1 MLIKKSSIVRLLLS
15 WMIKLCHMFTYCQS
29 EAHTHTYYDENTFRH
44 LIVGSF
50 ISWKKSL
57 SIKSQSRHVIILGFL
72 LFPCQSVN
80 NNESVGPWLGKCVCA
95 PVRRMSYGLRFHFT
109 RFKCR
114 LSGKKGA
121 MCTWFQLMHQSPCT
135 RSPRIVF
142 LHNYVSLFFARHA
155 MPKLPWIYSLIQ
167 TCKKSHS
174 QMFAVSRERRK
185 KLWFTAAI
193 YIHLIKS

>member
-1 MLIKKSSIVRLLLS
+1 MLILLTPFFSIITTLFCLSFVLFFILFIITWLVVVVGVTSCYVWTHLICVWFNFLSVEMLIKKSSIVRLLLS

-50 ISWKKSL
+50 MSWKKSL

-114 LSGKKGA
+114 LSGKERSYVYMISVNTSIA
-121 MCTWFQLMHQSPCT
+121 MHT
-135 RSPRIVF
+135 I
-142 LHNYVSLFFARHA
+142 A
-155 MPKLPWIYSLIQ
+155 
-167 TCKKSHS
+167 
-174 QMFAVSRERRK
+174 
-185 KLWFTAAI
+185 
-193 YIHLIKS
+193 